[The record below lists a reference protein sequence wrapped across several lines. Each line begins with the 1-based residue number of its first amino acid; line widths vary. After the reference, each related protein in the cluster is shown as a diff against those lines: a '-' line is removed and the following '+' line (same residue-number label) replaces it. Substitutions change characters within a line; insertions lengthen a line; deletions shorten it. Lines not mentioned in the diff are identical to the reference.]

1 MLKNKDGNSRHLTSA
16 EAKQYIEKNGG
27 YIRKPEG
34 ISWKVLY
41 DRDDQPICYVDVIT
55 NPRPKPMTRQEA
67 VTMIN
72 GQLARAKKLKAQW
85 AAEEKA
91 AIEENRKKILSPES
105 LKALAE
111 AVRKHPNFG
120 APQWHEGRWVWV
132 SPHGDSKSRCGSPI
146 PPPENPA
153 PHQKL
158 LWAKCRHCGIRRP
171 WGGCSGR
178 GVGSRRGV
186 W

>member
-16 EAKQYIEKNGG
+16 EAKQYIQKNGG
-27 YIRKPEG
+27 CIRKPEA

-55 NPRPKPMTRQEA
+55 NPCPKQMTRQEA
-67 VTMIN
+67 LAMLEQQV
-72 GQLARAKKLKAQW
+72 ARAKKVKAQSE
-85 AAEEKA
+85 AEKKA
-91 AIEENRKKILSPES
+91 ALAENRKKILSPES

-111 AVRKHPNFG
+111 AVRQHPNFG

-132 SPHGDSKSRCGSPI
+132 SPHGDARTRCGSPI
-146 PPPENPA
+146 PPPDEVL
-153 PHQKL
+153 PHQRL
-158 LWAKCRHCGIRRP
+158 LWAKCQHCGTRRP

>member
-1 MLKNKDGNSRHLTSA
+1 MLKNRDGNSRHLTSA

-27 YIRKPEG
+27 CIRKPEG

-55 NPRPKPMTRQEA
+55 NHHPKPMTRQEA
-67 VTMIN
+67 VAMI
-72 GQLARAKKLKAQW
+72 GKRLAEAEKRKVE
-85 AAEEKA
+85 AAAAEKA
-91 AIEENRKKILSPES
+91 AIEENQKTILSPES

-111 AVRKHPNFG
+111 AVRKQPGFG
-120 APQWHEGRWVWV
+120 APQWHERRWVWL
-132 SPHGDSKSRCGSPI
+132 SPHGDSRTRCGSPI
-146 PPPENPA
+146 PPPNEVL

-158 LWAKCRHCGIRRP
+158 LWAKCQHCGTRRP

-178 GVGSRRGV
+178 GVGSRRGA